1 MPVPDLNRVRLGA
14 MSTTS
19 SRTLQLLSL
28 LQGQRYW
35 PGEHLAARLGVSIR
49 TLRRD
54 VDRLRDLGYPVQAH
68 RGVDG
73 GYQLGVGAVLP
84 PLVLDDEEAIA
95 LTVGLQAAASSAVA
109 GMGEASLR
117 ALTKLVQVMPA
128 RLRRRVDALQA
139 VTVPASWDSAGPYVD
154 AVILTAA
161 AQACRDVERLDI
173 SYTSADGIRTDR
185 SVEPHRLVP
194 LGRRWYLV
202 GYDLSRHDWRSFR
215 LDRIQRLRGDGQR
228 FRPRELPAT
237 DAAAFVRRGI
247 KEVPK
252 TYHVHAVVYAPA
264 AEIQRRLGRWA
275 TVEELDTHR
284 CRLRLRTD
292 SLDWAALALGTA
304 AAEITDVN
312 PPELLE
318 HLHQWADRFH
328 HADNC

>member
-1 MPVPDLNRVRLGA
+1 

-35 PGEHLAARLGVSIR
+35 PGEHLAARLGVSVR

-84 PLVLDDEEAIA
+84 PLVMDDEEAIA
-95 LTVGLQAAASSAVA
+95 LTLGLQAAASSAVA

-117 ALTKLVQVMPA
+117 ALTKVVQVMPA
-128 RLRRRVDALQA
+128 RLRRRVEALQA
-139 VTVPASWDSAGPYVD
+139 VTVPARWNGEGSYVD
-154 AVILTAA
+154 PIILTAA
-161 AQACRDVERLDI
+161 AQACRDAERVDI
-173 SYTSADGIRTDR
+173 SYTSAEGISTDR

-202 GYDLSRHDWRSFR
+202 GYDLTRHDWRSFR
-215 LDRIQRLRGDGQR
+215 LDRIQRVHGDGLR
-228 FRPRELPAT
+228 FRSRELPAT

-247 KEVPK
+247 RDVPK
-252 TYHVHAVVYAPA
+252 TYHVQAVVHAPL
-264 AEIQRRLGRWA
+264 AEVQRRLGRWV
-275 TVEELDTHR
+275 TLEELDAHR
-284 CRLRLRTD
+284 CRLHMSTD
-292 SLDWAALALGTA
+292 SLDWAALALGA
-304 AAEITDVN
+304 AAADITDVN
-312 PPELLE
+312 PPELLD
-318 HLHQWADRFH
+318 HLQRWAHRFR
-328 HADNC
+328 HANHRPSP